1 MTLGGAATPAPREPA
16 ERLAAAVLAVPG
28 VAALHPGMFGEVGT
42 YLPGRRVAGIRV
54 TDEAVDVHVVIV
66 FGAAVRETA
75 AAVRATVGRLHPG
88 VTVNVTVEDVAPA
101 VDTRSR

>member
-1 MTLGGAATPAPREPA
+1 MSQGGAATPPPLEPA

-54 TDEAVDVHVVIV
+54 ADHAVDVHIIVV
-66 FGAAVRETA
+66 FGVAVRDTA

-88 VTVNVTVEDVAPA
+88 AEVNVTVEDVAPA
-101 VDTRSR
+101 AGAR

>member
-42 YLPGRRVAGIRV
+42 YLPGRRVAGIRI
-54 TDEAVDVHVVIV
+54 TDNVVDVHVGHLRRKLGDNSAEPRYVTT
-66 FGAAVRETA
+66 VRG
-75 AAVRATVGRLHPG
+75 VGYRMG
-88 VTVNVTVEDVAPA
+88 EG
-101 VDTRSR
+101 